1 MTLDQG
7 RSPYYLVTRMEILL
21 AQLETVKED
30 ELNLKLII
38 SGVNTKIR
46 KISEKIDE
54 LERQGDNYITIE
66 DIKRNRC
73 SSNEI
78 ILLLKKEKQE
88 LYLQRNFLD
97 EDLDATSWRLQ
108 DIEEN
113 YSKLV
118 NREKELY
125 SMSDH
130 VDEVCN

>member
-30 ELNLKLII
+30 ELNLKSII

>member
-7 RSPYYLVTRMEILL
+7 RSPYYLVTRMEILI

-30 ELNLKLII
+30 ELNLKSII

-66 DIKRNRC
+66 DIKRNRS

>member
-30 ELNLKLII
+30 ELNLKSII

-88 LYLQRNFLD
+88 LYLQKF
-97 EDLDATSWRLQ
+97 S
-108 DIEEN
+108 
-113 YSKLV
+113 
-118 NREKELY
+118 
-125 SMSDH
+125 
-130 VDEVCN
+130 

>member
-30 ELNLKLII
+30 ELNLKSII

-125 SMSDH
+125 AMSDH
-130 VDEVCN
+130 VDDVCN

>member
-1 MTLDQG
+1 MTLDEG

-30 ELNLKLII
+30 ELNLKSII

-46 KISEKIDE
+46 KISEKINE
-54 LERQGDNYITIE
+54 LEQQGDNYITIE

-97 EDLDATSWRLQ
+97 EDLNATSWRLQ

>member
-30 ELNLKLII
+30 ELNLKSII

-88 LYLQRNFLD
+88 LYLQKF
-97 EDLDATSWRLQ
+97 SWWR
-108 DIEEN
+108 
-113 YSKLV
+113 SWCHKLETT
-118 NREKELY
+118 RYWRKLF
-125 SMSDH
+125 
-130 VDEVCN
+130 